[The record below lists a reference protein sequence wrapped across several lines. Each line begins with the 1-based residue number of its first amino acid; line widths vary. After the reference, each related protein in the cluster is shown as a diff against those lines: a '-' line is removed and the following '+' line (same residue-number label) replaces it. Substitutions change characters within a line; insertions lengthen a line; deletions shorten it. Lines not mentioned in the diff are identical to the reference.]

1 MTRTSC
7 LRAFIVT
14 VLLVPCIIQAAA
26 LEARVAEIRIVGPTV
41 RASVELRQSL
51 PDKLKQVVQAGGSL
65 HVRLQTEMWEDRA
78 IWDKIVRPASI
89 TVYRIARDPVTSQIA
104 VSSPYGRTAYPDLPE
119 RLQLRVDV
127 IPADAVSDDGHY
139 YLRMIVTVG
148 TIAEREIQNAGD
160 AVFGQDESTVS
171 LGTVGKFIFNTV
183 LQATDY
189 LQSVSAEAR
198 SRRFEGRELRPG
210 IK

>member
-1 MTRTSC
+1 MTRTFC

-127 IPADAVSDDGHY
+127 APADAVSDDGHY

-160 AVFGQDESTVS
+160 AVFGQDENTVS